1 MGCSSSC
8 CEIKEDGGSKI
19 GCDEGC
25 GNEVKEDE
33 KNKKINNES
42 NKNKVKEDEK
52 NKKSNNE
59 SNKNKVKEDRKNKK
73 NYNEGYKNKIKKD
86 RKSKNGGD
94 EGNEN
99 KVKEDD
105 KKYSNKN
112 EDNDKEDNKK
122 KIFKDNKNITKDDSN
137 KQIIKINNSSYN
149 VIEVLGEGGGG
160 KVKKLE
166 LDGKYFTLK
175 IIEKN
180 NDLDLYKNE
189 ISILK
194 MFKHEN
200 IVKFI
205 DSEESDKYL
214 NIIMEFGGDSNLK
227 NFIEKQKKNP
237 FFIDEEI
244 ISKIIIQICFGLK
257 EIHSKEIMHKDLT
270 PENIFIDETN
280 DYKIKIGDF
289 GISTKEKTSKDSE
302 GKLHYLAPEML
313 KGEEYNN
320 KIDIYAL
327 GCIMYELFTLNVYYI
342 NKNIDKYVKK
352 IDFDAYK
359 KKWQYLTASL
369 LDNDYNK
376 RPDISKV
383 VGQIDKYLY
392 KTKENEKNE
401 IKLDLIINE
410 QDVGKEIYFLNDK
423 NEDKKIGEIIKERY
437 INDNKGNNLNYFIPE
452 KEGNYNIKIIFKDF
466 ITDCSSMFED
476 LKNIEKIDLSNFV
489 TKNVTSMESMFH
501 NCENLKSINLSYFN
515 TNKVEN
521 MKDMFNNCK
530 SLMHIDLSFFD
541 TKKVINMENIFKNC
555 EKLESI
561 DLSSFYTGNVI
572 KMAQMF
578 FGCTNLKQI
587 IFSDFF
593 INNVKTMKRM
603 FKKCY
608 KLEKVDLTSF
618 KNTKNVVDMS
628 EMFIDCF
635 KLVEINLSSFTFKD
649 EINMENMFNIIDNNI
664 EKILINNNSFNKFL
678 SRFPKLQN
686 KIVLEYQSY

>member
-1 MGCSSSC
+1 MGCSGSPR
-8 CEIKEDGGSKI
+8 CEEDVKEVNKKDNNKNENNDKGHIKNNNNLEDNKNIAKVGGNEQIIKMNNSNNNFKEELGKGGS
-19 GCDEGC
+19 
-25 GNEVKEDE
+25 EVKKLEG
-33 KNKKINNES
+33 NK
-42 NKNKVKEDEK
+42 NKNKVKEV
-52 NKKSNNE
+52 N
-59 SNKNKVKEDRKNKK
+59 RK
-73 NYNEGYKNKIKKD
+73 D
-86 RKSKNGGD
+86 
-94 EGNEN
+94 
-99 KVKEDD
+99 
-105 KKYSNKN
+105 
-112 EDNDKEDNKK
+112 
-122 KIFKDNKNITKDDSN
+122 KNITKVGS
-137 KQIIKINNSSYN
+137 IIKIKNSSYKY
-149 VIEVLGEGGGG
+149 IKELGKGGGG
-160 KVKKLE
+160 EVKKLE
-166 LDGKYFTLK
+166 LDGKYFALK

-180 NDLDLYKNE
+180 KDISLYKNE

-194 MFKHEN
+194 KFKHEN
-200 IVKFI
+200 IVQYI
-205 DSEESDKYL
+205 DNEESDDCLK
-214 NIIMEFGGDSNLK
+214 IIMEFGGDSNLK
-227 NFIEKQKKNP
+227 KFIEKQREKN
-237 FFIDEEI
+237 FLIDEEI

-280 DYKIKIGDF
+280 YKIKIGDF
-289 GISTKEKTSKDSE
+289 GISTKEKTSKTSKDLE
-302 GKLHYLAPEML
+302 GKFYYLAPDIT

-342 NKNIDKYVKK
+342 NKNRDNDVKK
-352 IDFDAYK
+352 IDFDVYK

-410 QDVGKEIYFLNDK
+410 QDVDKEIYFLNDK
-423 NEDKKIGEIIKERY
+423 NEDKKIGEIIKEIY
-437 INDNKGNNLNYFIPE
+437 INDNKGNNINYFLPE
-452 KEGNYNIKIIFKDF
+452 KEGNYTIKIIFKDF

-489 TKNVTSMESMFH
+489 TKNVTSMETMFH

-515 TNKVEN
+515 TNKVTN

-541 TKKVINMENIFKNC
+541 TKKVTNMENIFENC

-587 IFSDFF
+587 VFSDFF
-593 INNVKTMKRM
+593 TKNVETMKCM

-618 KNTKNVVDMS
+618 KDTKKVVDMS
-628 EMFIDCF
+628 EMFIDCY
-635 KLVEINLSSFTFKD
+635 KLVKINLSSFTFNDK
-649 EINMENMFNIIDNNI
+649 INMENMFNGFYNI
-664 EKILINNNSFNKFL
+664 KKIFVNGNSFGKFN
-678 SRFPKLQN
+678 SRFPGLQN
-686 KIVLEYQSY
+686 KIVLENDDNKLYYNPIE

>member
-1 MGCSSSC
+1 MGCSGSPR
-8 CEIKEDGGSKI
+8 CEEDVKEVNKKDNNKNENNDKGHIKNNNNLEDNKNIAKVGGNEQIIKMNNSNNNFKEELGKGGS
-19 GCDEGC
+19 
-25 GNEVKEDE
+25 EVKKLEG
-33 KNKKINNES
+33 NK
-42 NKNKVKEDEK
+42 NKNKVKEV
-52 NKKSNNE
+52 N
-59 SNKNKVKEDRKNKK
+59 RK
-73 NYNEGYKNKIKKD
+73 D
-86 RKSKNGGD
+86 
-94 EGNEN
+94 
-99 KVKEDD
+99 
-105 KKYSNKN
+105 
-112 EDNDKEDNKK
+112 
-122 KIFKDNKNITKDDSN
+122 KNITKVGS
-137 KQIIKINNSSYN
+137 IIKIKNSSYKY
-149 VIEVLGEGGGG
+149 IKELGKGGGG
-160 KVKKLE
+160 EVKKLE
-166 LDGKYFTLK
+166 LDGKYFALK

-180 NDLDLYKNE
+180 KDISLYKNE

-194 MFKHEN
+194 KFKHEN
-200 IVKFI
+200 IVQYI
-205 DSEESDKYL
+205 DNEESDDCLK
-214 NIIMEFGGDSNLK
+214 IIMEFGGDSNLK
-227 NFIEKQKKNP
+227 KFIEKQREKN
-237 FFIDEEI
+237 FLIDEEI

-280 DYKIKIGDF
+280 YKIKIGDF
-289 GISTKEKTSKDSE
+289 GISTKEKTSKTSKDLE
-302 GKLHYLAPEML
+302 GKFYYLAPDIT

-342 NKNIDKYVKK
+342 NKNIDNDVKK
-352 IDFDAYK
+352 IDFDVYK

-410 QDVGKEIYFLNDK
+410 QDVDKEIYFLNDK
-423 NEDKKIGEIIKERY
+423 NEDKKIGEIIKEIY
-437 INDNKGNNLNYFIPE
+437 INDNKGNNINYFLPE
-452 KEGNYNIKIIFKDF
+452 KEGNYTIKIIFKDF

-489 TKNVTSMESMFH
+489 TKNVTSMETMFH

-515 TNKVEN
+515 TNKVTN

-541 TKKVINMENIFKNC
+541 TKKVTNMENIFENC

-578 FGCTNLKQI
+578 FGCTNLKEI
-587 IFSDFF
+587 VFSDFF
-593 INNVKTMKRM
+593 TKNVETMKCM

-618 KNTKNVVDMS
+618 KDTKKVVDMS
-628 EMFIDCF
+628 EMFIDCY
-635 KLVEINLSSFTFKD
+635 KLVKINLSSFTFNDK
-649 EINMENMFNIIDNNI
+649 INMENMFNGFYNI
-664 EKILINNNSFNKFL
+664 KKIFVNGNSFGKFN
-678 SRFPKLQN
+678 SRFPGLQN
-686 KIVLEYQSY
+686 KIVLENDDNKLYYNPIE

>member
-1 MGCSSSC
+1 MGCSCDLEPDVVDDQNNNNINQRISKY
-8 CEIKEDGGSKI
+8 EIIKEI
-19 GCDEGC
+19 GKGATCTVIKLEKC
-25 GNEVKEDE
+25 GRFFAQ
-33 KNKKINNES
+33 KKI
-42 NKNKVKEDEK
+42 
-52 NKKSNNE
+52 
-59 SNKNKVKEDRKNKK
+59 RKNN
-73 NYNEGYKNKIKKD
+73 NYI
-86 RKSKNGGD
+86 S
-94 EGNEN
+94 
-99 KVKEDD
+99 
-105 KKYSNKN
+105 
-112 EDNDKEDNKK
+112 
-122 KIFKDNKNITKDDSN
+122 
-137 KQIIKINNSSYN
+137 
-149 VIEVLGEGGGG
+149 
-160 KVKKLE
+160 
-166 LDGKYFTLK
+166 
-175 IIEKN
+175 
-180 NDLDLYKNE
+180 LYENE

-194 MFKHEN
+194 MFNHEN

-205 DSEESDKYL
+205 ESQESDDCL
-214 NIIMEFGGDSNLK
+214 EIIMEFGGDSNLK
-227 NFIEKQKKNP
+227 KFIEKRGDKL
-237 FFIDEEI
+237 IDEDI

-289 GISTKEKTSKDSE
+289 GISTKEKTSKDFE
-302 GKLHYLAPEML
+302 GKSYYQAPEML

-342 NKNIDKYVKK
+342 NKNIDNDVKK
-352 IDFDAYK
+352 IDFDVYK

-401 IKLDLIINE
+401 IILDLIINE
-410 QDVGKEIYFLNDK
+410 QDVGKKIYFLNDK
-423 NEDKKIGEIIKERY
+423 NEDKKIGEIIKEIY
-437 INDNKGNNLNYFIPE
+437 INDNKGNNINYFLPE

-466 ITDCSSMFED
+466 ITDCSSMFKG

-515 TNKVEN
+515 TNKVTN

-541 TKKVINMENIFKNC
+541 TKKVTNMENIFENC

-587 IFSDFF
+587 IFSGFF
-593 INNVKTMKRM
+593 INNVETMKGM

-628 EMFIDCF
+628 GMFIDCF
-635 KLVEINLSSFTFKD
+635 KLVKIDLSSFTFND
-649 EINMENMFNIIDNNI
+649 EIKMENMFNIIDNNI
-664 EKILINNNSFNKFL
+664 KKIYINKNSINKFY
-678 SRFPKLQN
+678 SQFPELQN
-686 KIVLEYQSY
+686 KIVLENDDNKLYFNPIE

>member
-1 MGCSSSC
+1 MGCSDPPR
-8 CEIKEDGGSKI
+8 CEEGVNKINDNIK
-19 GCDEGC
+19 
-25 GNEVKEDE
+25 GNKDKVKED
-33 KNKKINNES
+33 NKKDNNKNENNDKGHIKNNNNLEDNKNIAKVGGNEQIIKMNNS
-42 NKNKVKEDEK
+42 NNNFKEELGKGGSEVKKLEGNKNKNKVKEV
-52 NKKSNNE
+52 N
-59 SNKNKVKEDRKNKK
+59 RK
-73 NYNEGYKNKIKKD
+73 D
-86 RKSKNGGD
+86 
-94 EGNEN
+94 
-99 KVKEDD
+99 
-105 KKYSNKN
+105 
-112 EDNDKEDNKK
+112 
-122 KIFKDNKNITKDDSN
+122 KNITKVGS
-137 KQIIKINNSSYN
+137 IIKIKNSSYKY
-149 VIEVLGEGGGG
+149 IKELGKGGGG
-160 KVKKLE
+160 EVKKLE
-166 LDGKYFTLK
+166 LDGKYFALK

-180 NDLDLYKNE
+180 KDISLYKNE

-194 MFKHEN
+194 KFKHEN
-200 IVKFI
+200 IVQYI
-205 DSEESDKYL
+205 DNEESDDCLK
-214 NIIMEFGGDSNLK
+214 IIMEFGGDSNLK
-227 NFIEKQKKNP
+227 KFIEKQREKN
-237 FFIDEEI
+237 FLIDEEI

-280 DYKIKIGDF
+280 YKIKIGDF
-289 GISTKEKTSKDSE
+289 GISTKEKTSKGLK
-302 GKLHYLAPEML
+302 GKCYYLAPEIE

-342 NKNIDKYVKK
+342 NKNIDKDVKK
-352 IDFDAYK
+352 IDFDVYK

-410 QDVGKEIYFLNDK
+410 QDVDKEIYFLNDK
-423 NEDKKIGEIIKERY
+423 NEDKKIGEIIKEIY
-437 INDNKGNNLNYFIPE
+437 INDNKGNNINYFVPE
-452 KEGNYNIKIIFKDF
+452 KEGNYTIKIIFKDL

-489 TKNVTSMESMFH
+489 TKNVTSMETMFH

-515 TNKVEN
+515 TNKVTN

-541 TKKVINMENIFKNC
+541 TKKVTNMENIFENC

-587 IFSDFF
+587 VFSDFF
-593 INNVKTMKRM
+593 TKNVETMKGM
-603 FKKCY
+603 FKKCN

-618 KNTKNVVDMS
+618 KDTKKVVDMS
-628 EMFIDCF
+628 EMFIDCY
-635 KLVEINLSSFTFKD
+635 KLVEINLSSFTFNDK
-649 EINMENMFNIIDNNI
+649 INMENMFNGFYNI
-664 EKILINNNSFNKFL
+664 KKIFVNGNSFGKFN
-678 SRFPKLQN
+678 SRFPGLQN
-686 KIVLEYQSY
+686 KIVLENDDNKLYYNPIE

>member
-1 MGCSSSC
+1 MGCSGPPR
-8 CEIKEDGGSKI
+8 CEEGVDKINDNIK
-19 GCDEGC
+19 
-25 GNEVKEDE
+25 GNKDKVKED
-33 KNKKINNES
+33 NKKDNNKNENNDKGHIKNNNNLEDNKNIAKVGGNEQIIKMNNS
-42 NKNKVKEDEK
+42 NNNFKEELGKGGSEVKKLEGNKNKNKVKEV
-52 NKKSNNE
+52 N
-59 SNKNKVKEDRKNKK
+59 RK
-73 NYNEGYKNKIKKD
+73 D
-86 RKSKNGGD
+86 
-94 EGNEN
+94 
-99 KVKEDD
+99 
-105 KKYSNKN
+105 
-112 EDNDKEDNKK
+112 
-122 KIFKDNKNITKDDSN
+122 KNITKVGS
-137 KQIIKINNSSYN
+137 IIKIKNSSYKY
-149 VIEVLGEGGGG
+149 IKELGKGGGG
-160 KVKKLE
+160 EVKKLE
-166 LDGKYFTLK
+166 LDGKYFALK

-180 NDLDLYKNE
+180 KDISLYKNE

-194 MFKHEN
+194 KFKHEN
-200 IVKFI
+200 IVQYI
-205 DSEESDKYL
+205 DNEESDDCLK
-214 NIIMEFGGDSNLK
+214 IIMEFGGDSNLK
-227 NFIEKQKKNP
+227 KFIEKQREKN
-237 FFIDEEI
+237 FLIDEEI

-280 DYKIKIGDF
+280 YKIKIGDF
-289 GISTKEKTSKDSE
+289 GISTKEKTSKTSKDLE
-302 GKLHYLAPEML
+302 GKFYYLAPDIT

-342 NKNIDKYVKK
+342 NKNIDNDVKK
-352 IDFDAYK
+352 IDFDVYK
-359 KKWQYLTASL
+359 KRWQYLTASL

-410 QDVGKEIYFLNDK
+410 QDVDKEIYFLNDK
-423 NEDKKIGEIIKERY
+423 NEDKKIGEIIKEIY
-437 INDNKGNNLNYFIPE
+437 INDNKGNNINYFVPE
-452 KEGNYNIKIIFKDF
+452 KEGNYTIKIIFKDF

-489 TKNVTSMESMFH
+489 TKNVTSMETMFH

-515 TNKVEN
+515 TNKVTN

-541 TKKVINMENIFKNC
+541 TKKVTNMENIFENC

-587 IFSDFF
+587 VFSDFF
-593 INNVKTMKRM
+593 TKNVETMKGM

-618 KNTKNVVDMS
+618 KDTKKVVDMS
-628 EMFIDCF
+628 EMFIDCY
-635 KLVEINLSSFTFKD
+635 KLVEINLSSFTFNDK
-649 EINMENMFNIIDNNI
+649 INMENMFNGFYNI
-664 EKILINNNSFNKFL
+664 KKIFVNGNSFGKFN
-678 SRFPKLQN
+678 SRFPGLQN
-686 KIVLEYQSY
+686 KIVLENDDNKLYYNPIE